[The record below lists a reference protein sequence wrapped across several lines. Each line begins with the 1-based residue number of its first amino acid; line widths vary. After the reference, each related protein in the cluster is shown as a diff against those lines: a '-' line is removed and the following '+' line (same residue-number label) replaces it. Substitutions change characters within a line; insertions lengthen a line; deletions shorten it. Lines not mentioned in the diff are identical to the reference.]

1 VSQVSELKPGD
12 SVGYGTT
19 FTADRPMKYATLP
32 VGYADGLTRA
42 LSGGK
47 GAVYIAGHRCT
58 ILGRVCMDMCMVDI
72 TGLEVNPGDE
82 VEILGPHQS
91 ASDLANAAGT
101 ISYEVLTGIGPRV
114 PRLYIKD

>member
-1 VSQVSELKPGD
+1 
-12 SVGYGTT
+12 
-19 FTADRPMKYATLP
+19 MKYATLP
-32 VGYADGLTRA
+32 VGYADGLSRA

-47 GAVYIAGHRCT
+47 GAVYIAGHRCA
-58 ILGRVCMDMCMVDI
+58 ILGRVCMDMCMVDVS
-72 TGLEVNPGDE
+72 GLEVHPGDE

-91 ASDLANAAGT
+91 ASDLAKAAET